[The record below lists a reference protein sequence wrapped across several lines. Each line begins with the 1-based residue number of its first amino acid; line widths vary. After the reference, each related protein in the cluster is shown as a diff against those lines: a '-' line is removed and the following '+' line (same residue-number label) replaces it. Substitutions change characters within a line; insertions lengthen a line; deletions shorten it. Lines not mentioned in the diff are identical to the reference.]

1 MDFSYGVIA
10 AVGVLVAISLGFIVI
25 APDDII
31 EPRVILEEKSTVC
44 TMEYVPVCGVDGETY
59 GNMCTLNASDVKLD
73 HKGKCLTEAE
83 KAEAEKAEAEKAEAE
98 KAEAEKAEAE
108 KAEAEK
114 AEAEKAE
121 AEKAEAE
128 KAEAE
133 KAEAEKAEAEKAE
146 AEKAEAEKAEAEKA
160 EAEKAEA
167 EKAEAEK
174 AEAEKAEA
182 EKAEAEKAEAEK
194 AEAASVTV
202 SIPQGSGV
210 AGCEVNNEC
219 FLPHDITIP
228 IGTTVIWNNDDTAA
242 HTVTSG
248 IFADGFD
255 GMFDS
260 RMFTSGSAYEFTFN
274 DSGRYDYFCLVH
286 PWMVGVVNVGDS
298 QIIDEAE
305 PTPETISEIKTT
317 PEAELAST
325 VTTTEMALTV
335 SIPNGAGVSDCETP
349 DKCFSPHSI
358 AIPVGATVTWN
369 NDDIAAHTVTS
380 GNVHAGSTGVFDSR
394 LFVSG
399 STYEFTFKD
408 PGTYDY
414 FCNVHPAMIGIIHV
428 G

>member
-73 HKGKCLTEAE
+73 HKGKCLT
-83 KAEAEKAEAEKAEAE
+83 
-98 KAEAEKAEAE
+98 
-108 KAEAEK
+108 
-114 AEAEKAE
+114 E